1 LLFWRKRGIYQVKV
15 FTLSSGSFVCEI
27 EGPAMKTILKGLWR
41 QDSGDDV
48 AEYALLVAM
57 IALVVLVA
65 VYSFGMSNGKRIGDT
80 ATSLSNSVSGGGAG
94 SSSSGQGGGS
104 GQGGA
109 GGQSGGGGQ
118 GGSGSGT
125 SGGSGGSGGQGGG
138 VPTAPVP
145 VN

>member
-109 GGQSGGGGQ
+109 GQSGGGGQ

-138 VPTAPVP
+138 VPTAPAP

>member
-1 LLFWRKRGIYQVKV
+1 
-15 FTLSSGSFVCEI
+15 
-27 EGPAMKTILKGLWR
+27 MKTILKGLWR

-65 VYSFGMSNGKRIGDT
+65 VYSFGVSNGKRIGDT

-109 GGQSGGGGQ
+109 GQSGGGGQ

-138 VPTAPVP
+138 VPTAPAP

>member
-1 LLFWRKRGIYQVKV
+1 LLFRPKRDIFQVKL
-15 FTLSSGSFVCEI
+15 FTLERFVVCEI
-27 EGPAMKTILKGLWR
+27 EGPAMKTMLKGLWR
-41 QDSGDDV
+41 HDSGDDV

-80 ATSLSNSVSGGGAG
+80 ATSLSNASSGGGAG

-138 VPTAPVP
+138 VPTNPAPVQ
-145 VN
+145 

>member
-65 VYSFGMSNGKRIGDT
+65 VYSFGVSNGKRIGDT

-94 SSSSGQGGGS
+94 SSSS

-138 VPTAPVP
+138 VPTSPVP

>member
-1 LLFWRKRGIYQVKV
+1 LLFPQKKGIYQVKV
-15 FTLSSGSFVCEI
+15 FRLSSGSFVCEI

-109 GGQSGGGGQ
+109 GQSGGGGQ

-138 VPTAPVP
+138 VPTAPAP

>member
-1 LLFWRKRGIYQVKV
+1 
-15 FTLSSGSFVCEI
+15 
-27 EGPAMKTILKGLWR
+27 MKTILKGLWR

-57 IALVVLVA
+57 IALVVLIA

-138 VPTAPVP
+138 VPTSPVP